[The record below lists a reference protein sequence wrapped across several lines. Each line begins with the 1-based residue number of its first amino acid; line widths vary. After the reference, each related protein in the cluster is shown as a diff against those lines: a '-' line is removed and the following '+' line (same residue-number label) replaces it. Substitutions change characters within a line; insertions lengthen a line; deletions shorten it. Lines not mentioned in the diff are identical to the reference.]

1 MVEPSLTLI
10 RHSFIDTEEV
20 FKSVGFRLVAKNVT
34 RWNSEMYSLTSII
47 KAFDTD
53 PQLQNRLNATTTK
66 YPKLSPLEIKQ
77 LKETVMVLTPFQEA
91 TDDFQCDYE
100 TIGTVVPAYINLL
113 NQITLTV
120 QSNRGSAELN
130 PARSLTQGAEKSA
143 SSEAPYSAK
152 RARGLWGLYSTLSW
166 PTRPHSAG
174 RSRVLDE
181 FDQYLNEPN
190 ASLEIQEN
198 PSDAN
203 SKIMPLRPL
212 KYWDENKHR
221 FPLLAPIARDILGIP
236 TTSVNI
242 EQCFGTA
249 LDIFAIKRINMKVFE
264 ENMYLKGRV
273 ILSLDAGLVVHYA
286 KNCSLTN
293 GPCVTK
299 RDQARA
305 MRGKI
310 GVLGGSLAPKS

>member
-100 TIGTVVPAYINLL
+100 IIGTVVPAYINLL

-130 PARSLTQGAEKSA
+130 PVS
-143 SSEAPYSAK
+143 PF
-152 RARGLWGLYSTLSW
+152 
-166 PTRPHSAG
+166 
-174 RSRVLDE
+174 V
-181 FDQYLNEPN
+181 
-190 ASLEIQEN
+190 
-198 PSDAN
+198 
-203 SKIMPLRPL
+203 
-212 KYWDENKHR
+212 
-221 FPLLAPIARDILGIP
+221 
-236 TTSVNI
+236 
-242 EQCFGTA
+242 
-249 LDIFAIKRINMKVFE
+249 
-264 ENMYLKGRV
+264 
-273 ILSLDAGLVVHYA
+273 
-286 KNCSLTN
+286 
-293 GPCVTK
+293 
-299 RDQARA
+299 
-305 MRGKI
+305 GKI
-310 GVLGGSLAPKS
+310 NY